1 MNTLKSKTWILGLGL
16 LAAVGCTSENPG
28 PTPEPN
34 GANDRYFLAATAG
47 NARYMMAVDDLEKDT
62 TITTTS
68 GIETN
73 LAYSHYYSTPQA
85 MLALV
90 YSQGQSSPGAVYQL
104 NANGAL
110 REMDT
115 FSLPVGFV
123 TIGNFDRYLAASRN
137 GRTLTGANDGKI
149 GTIFYFIDLENDN
162 YITEKSIVTENFV
175 GNNTA
180 EFSGI
185 VDAGNG
191 QFLTGVKLIDPTGA
205 PVDNAYVA
213 RFDADLNVIKIYEDD
228 RISYSTGEFRSARY
242 PHIANDASG
251 NTYVFSGSHSV
262 SNTNPDYRTT
272 KKAGAVRI
280 NSGADDFDPSYYFDI
295 ETASGGYKFKRVWH
309 VAEDYFFLEMYNEAG
324 IGGGQNPATQY
335 AIVRM
340 SNNSFNW
347 VRTGIPTPDL
357 IESANTGWAFTTN
370 GKAYVGITAIDAQ
383 PAVYVIDPVTATA
396 KKGITVTGATSIPGL
411 GRLTPQE
418 NITN

>member
-62 TITTTS
+62 TITTTT
-68 GIETN
+68 GIESN

-90 YSQGQSSPGAVYQL
+90 YSQGGASPGAVYQL

-162 YITEKSIVTENFV
+162 YITEKSIVTENFN
-175 GNNTA
+175 GYYRTA
-180 EFSGI
+180 EFAGV

-191 QFLTGVKLIDPTGA
+191 EFFTGVKLVAPAGSTG
-205 PVDNAYVA
+205 VTVSHDSVFVA
-213 RFDADLNVIKIYEDD
+213 RFDADLNLIRVYTDN

-251 NTYVFSGSHSV
+251 NTYVFSGSHSA
-262 SNTNPDYRTT
+262 TTT
-272 KKAGAVRI
+272 KKAGALRI
-280 NSGADDFDPSYYFDI
+280 NNGATSFDPGYYFDI

-324 IGGGQNPATQY
+324 VGGGQNPATQY

-340 SNNSFNW
+340 STNSFNW
-347 VRTGIPTPDL
+347 VRTGIPTLDQ
-357 IESANTGWAFTTN
+357 IESTGWAFTTN
-370 GKAYVGITAIDAQ
+370 GKAYIGITESNAQ
-383 PAVYVIDPVTATA
+383 PAVYVIDPATATA
-396 KKGITVTGATSIPGL
+396 KKGITVTGATDIPGL